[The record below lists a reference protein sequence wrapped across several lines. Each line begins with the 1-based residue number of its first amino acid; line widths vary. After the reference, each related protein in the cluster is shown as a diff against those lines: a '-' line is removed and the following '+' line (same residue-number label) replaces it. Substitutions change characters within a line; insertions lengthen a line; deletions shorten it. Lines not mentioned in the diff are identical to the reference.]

1 MPHTVYILF
10 SKNIGKY
17 YTGQTNNNFQNR
29 LAEHNAGETRSIKN
43 GMPWELAWKTEL
55 PSRSEAVKLE
65 NKIIK
70 RGAKRFLDDLS
81 RGRLSKLF
89 IQV

>member
-10 SKNIGKY
+10 SKKIGKY
-17 YTGQTNNNFQNR
+17 YTGQTNNFQNR

-43 GMPWELAWKTEL
+43 GTPWELAWKTEL

-65 NKIIK
+65 NKIKK

-81 RGRLSKLF
+81 RGA
-89 IQV
+89 